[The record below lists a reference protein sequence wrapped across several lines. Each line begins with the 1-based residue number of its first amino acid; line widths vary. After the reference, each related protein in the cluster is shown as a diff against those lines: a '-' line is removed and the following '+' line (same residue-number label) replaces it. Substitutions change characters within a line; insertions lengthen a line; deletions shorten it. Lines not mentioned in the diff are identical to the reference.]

1 MGVDIYGRNPQLT
14 SEKPQIDWEVS
25 SQDAKDVYF
34 NQLAEWEDANPGY
47 YFRSNWWGW
56 RPIVCLTD
64 TACDTYGM
72 KLDVSKWHYNDG
84 EGPET
89 QEECN
94 NIADALEFMLSID
107 GSPLKDDDDFIYT
120 CMGSWSTTD
129 GQFVGNDIEQ
139 QLNEQYPPGTVL
151 TNSVVTPDSQVVQ
164 PSHGASLGHIRNF
177 IKFLRNCGGFQV
189 Y

>member
-1 MGVDIYGRNPQLT
+1 MGVDIYGRNPNLKGQQP
-14 SEKPQIDWEVS
+14 KIDWEVA

-34 NQLAEWEDANPGY
+34 EALHNWEEENPGY

-64 TACDTYGM
+64 AACETYGI
-72 KLDVSKWHYNDG
+72 KLDTSSWHFNDG
-84 EGPET
+84 QGPET
-89 QEECN
+89 QEECDS
-94 NIADALEFMLSID
+94 IADALEFMLSID
-107 GSPLKDDDDFIYT
+107 GSPLKEDDDYVYT
-120 CMGSWSTTD
+120 CMGSWCTSEGRSLED
-129 GQFVGNDIEQ
+129 HIQE
-139 QLNEQYPPGTVL
+139 QLNDQYPPGTVL

-164 PSHGASLGHIRNF
+164 PSHSASLKHIRNF